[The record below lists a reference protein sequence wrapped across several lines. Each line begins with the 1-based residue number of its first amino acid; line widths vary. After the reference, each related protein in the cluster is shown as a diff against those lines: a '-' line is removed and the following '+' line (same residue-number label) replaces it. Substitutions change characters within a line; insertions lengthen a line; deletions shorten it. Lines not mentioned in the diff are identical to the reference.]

1 MDANDNVVGKR
12 CHFCKADGESM
23 KKLEKL
29 VAVAAAVAMGIGF
42 AGCGSGNSADSSKG
56 HVYFMNNKSE
66 IVNQLQDL
74 AQKYTDETG
83 VRVDVQ
89 TAASGTYDST
99 MASELAKSNVQHFG
113 L

>member
-1 MDANDNVVGKR
+1 
-12 CHFCKADGESM
+12 M

-66 IVNQLQDL
+66 IVNQL
-74 AQKYTDETG
+74 
-83 VRVDVQ
+83 
-89 TAASGTYDST
+89 
-99 MASELAKSNVQHFG
+99 
-113 L
+113 

>member
-1 MDANDNVVGKR
+1 
-12 CHFCKADGESM
+12 M

-29 VAVAAAVAMGIGF
+29 VAVAVAVAMGIGF

-99 MASELAKSNVQHFG
+99 MASELAKSNAPTMFNISGYDQFAKYKDLSLIHI
-113 L
+113 